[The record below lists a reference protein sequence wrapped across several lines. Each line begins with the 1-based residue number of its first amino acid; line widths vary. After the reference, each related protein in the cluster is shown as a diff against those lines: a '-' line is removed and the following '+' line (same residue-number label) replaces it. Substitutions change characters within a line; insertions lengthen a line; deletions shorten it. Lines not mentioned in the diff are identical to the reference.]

1 LIAKPFQTFRIEYR
15 RDSMNVSKIAMATA
29 LLLGGAVVAPFP
41 ATAQY
46 GSGSQ
51 QAEEQAAQGER
62 GNNRQNRRRG
72 RQQQEAEQ
80 PATPQFTEAERAA
93 LVPLQT
99 AVNASDWAAATAA
112 LPAAQAAAT
121 TPQAKFLV
129 GNFQFRI
136 GEGTNN
142 DQMRAAGVDAMLASG
157 GVPPENL
164 KTLVGAQ
171 ASFAIN
177 AENWP
182 VAEQALTRFL
192 ELESTNAER
201 LRQLA
206 EVKIRLNKLDEDL
219 SVYQRLIQTAEA
231 AGQKAPQEHYQRAL
245 AIARQLRNSQAS
257 AQLSNA
263 LLTAYPTSENWGTM
277 LSAYRQETAN
287 NPDVA
292 LDLRRLM
299 FAAGAFSRDADYIE
313 FADRLLRA
321 GLLGEARAVLDQG
334 VSRGLLRA
342 NDATVSALSGSIN
355 SRLAADRQA
364 LDSSRTRAMAAS
376 GGREARIAA
385 DNFLGYGRH
394 ADAAALYRAALQKG
408 GENADMLNLRLGIAL
423 ALAGQR
429 AEAETAFRAVTGTRT
444 QLANYWLMWLA
455 RSAG

>member
-1 LIAKPFQTFRIEYR
+1 
-15 RDSMNVSKIAMATA
+15 MNVSKFALATG
-29 LLLGGAVVAPFP
+29 LLLSGAALAPLP
-41 ATAQY
+41 AAAQY

-62 GNNRQNRRRG
+62 GNRQDRRRRG
-72 RQQQEAEQ
+72 RQQEAAP
-80 PATPQFTEAERAA
+80 PAAPQLTEAERAA
-93 LVPLQT
+93 LVPLQAAVT
-99 AVNASDWAAATAA
+99 AQDWAAATAA

-121 TPQAKFLV
+121 TPQGKFLV

-142 DQMRAAGVDAMLASG
+142 DQLRSSGVDAMLASR
-157 GVPPENL
+157 GVPPENMR
-164 KTLVGAQ
+164 TLVGAQ

-177 AENWP
+177 AQNWP
-182 VAEQALTRFL
+182 VAEQALTRYL
-192 ELESTNAER
+192 ELEATNAER

-206 EVKIRLNKLDEDL
+206 EVKIRLNKFPEAL
-219 SVYQRLIQTAEA
+219 SLYQRLIQAGEA
-231 AGQKAPQEHYQRAL
+231 SGQKAPQEHYQRAL
-245 AIARQLRNSQAS
+245 AIARQTRSAEVT
-257 AQLSNA
+257 AQLSSA
-263 LLTAYPTSENWGTM
+263 LLAAYPTSENWGVL

-287 NPDVA
+287 NADVA

-334 VSRGLLRA
+334 VSRGLLRSG
-342 NDATVSALSGSIN
+342 DATVQALSSSIN
-355 SRLAADRQA
+355 SRLSGDRA
-364 LDSSRTRAMAAS
+364 SLDSSRTRALAAS

-394 ADAAALYRAALQKG
+394 ADAAGLYRAALQKG

-429 AEAETAFRAVTGTRT
+429 AEAETAFRAVTGTRA

-455 RSAG
+455 GRAG

>member
-1 LIAKPFQTFRIEYR
+1 
-15 RDSMNVSKIAMATA
+15 MNVSKFALASG
-29 LLLGGAVVAPFP
+29 LLLSGAALAPLP
-41 ATAQY
+41 AAAQY

-62 GNNRQNRRRG
+62 GNRQDRRRRG
-72 RQQQEAEQ
+72 RQQEAAP
-80 PATPQFTEAERAA
+80 PAAPQLTEAERAA
-93 LVPLQT
+93 LVPLQAAVT
-99 AVNASDWAAATAA
+99 AQDWAAATAA

-121 TPQAKFLV
+121 TPQGKFLV

-142 DQMRAAGVDAMLASG
+142 DQLRSSGVDAMLASG
-157 GVPPENL
+157 GVPPENMR
-164 KTLVGAQ
+164 TLVGAQ

-177 AENWP
+177 AQNWP
-182 VAEQALTRFL
+182 AAEQALTRYL
-192 ELESTNAER
+192 ELDATNAER

-206 EVKIRLNKLDEDL
+206 EVKIRLNKLPEAL
-219 SVYQRLIQTAEA
+219 SLYQRLIQAGETS
-231 AGQKAPQEHYQRAL
+231 GQKAPQEHYQRAL
-245 AIARQLRNSQAS
+245 AIARQTRS
-257 AQLSNA
+257 AEATSQLSSA
-263 LLTAYPTSENWGTM
+263 LLAAYPTSENWGVL

-287 NPDVA
+287 NADVA

-321 GLLGEARAVLDQG
+321 GLLGEARAVIDQG
-334 VSRGLLRA
+334 VSRAVLRSG
-342 NDATVSALSGSIN
+342 DSTVQALSSSVN
-355 SRLAADRQA
+355 SRLAADRAA
-364 LDSSRTRAMAAS
+364 LDSSRTRALAAS
-376 GGREARIAA
+376 GGRDARIAA

-408 GENADMLNLRLGIAL
+408 GESADMLNLRLGIAL

-429 AEAETAFRAVTGTRT
+429 AEAETAFRAVTGTRA

-455 RSAG
+455 GRAG